1 MEIKAKTCK
10 FLQFLLPYIRKVS
23 IMTTILKKSEK
34 WYFLNNC
41 SATRM
46 KREILNIVSEV
57 MSLDAS
63 YTLELEFYM

>member
-1 MEIKAKTCK
+1 MQVFAVFTPIYKESFNNDYHI
-10 FLQFLLPYIRKVS
+10 
-23 IMTTILKKSEK
+23 KKSEK